1 MCRVLHRCA
10 QLTADICGIK
20 AENVLIYW
28 NQTAAMLKKE
38 RQAHIL
44 RQVNLHNRV
53 LSADLCQEMDVSEDT
68 IRRDLVELSDLGQ
81 IIKVHGGAL
90 SVSFHTSLQPTRVY
104 LQDKKKVVAEKA
116 VRMIRE
122 GMFVLTTGGTT
133 IIEMAKML
141 PPDLKATFITGSLHA
156 AMEYIQHPHIDVIL
170 IGDRL
175 SRNSRI
181 TVGGEAIEKI
191 KEIKA
196 DICFL
201 GINAIDAELGISDND
216 WDVVQ
221 VKKAMISSSSKV
233 VAVTVADKINTVQK
247 LKVCDIDKID
257 VLVTD
262 VHPENPL
269 LEVYHRKGLQ
279 VL

>member
-1 MCRVLHRCA
+1 LHRCA

-122 GMFVLTTGGTT
+122 GMFILTTGGTT

>member
-1 MCRVLHRCA
+1 
-10 QLTADICGIK
+10 
-20 AENVLIYW
+20 
-28 NQTAAMLKKE
+28 MLKKE

-122 GMFVLTTGGTT
+122 GMFILTTGGTT

>member
-122 GMFVLTTGGTT
+122 GMFILTTGGTT

>member
-1 MCRVLHRCA
+1 LHRCA